1 MVAPAVRC
9 PSQRSGAMREV
20 HVMTVSVCEDSRT
33 VRYTCPWCRRCM
45 EDGPQGLKVL
55 FRGDV
60 NARHRAGSLV
70 PSVQEIEAEEPPLPP
85 TLH

>member
-9 PSQRSGAMREV
+9 PGERSGAMREV
-20 HVMTVSVCEDSRT
+20 HVMTVTLSEDSRT

-45 EDGPQGLKVL
+45 EDGPQGLTVL
-55 FRGDV
+55 VRGDP
-60 NARHRAGSLV
+60 NARHRAGAVV
-70 PSVQEIEAEEPPLPP
+70 PNMQDIETEDPPLPP